1 MSSRPFLFLPWVL
14 VGHAVGLFWLHQ
26 QAKDLKPLVSMPEPM
41 LTRIIEPQ
49 RSVLPGHPLKSRR
62 AQASMPPSEAAALTS
77 EARTLPAPAPA
88 PISLELPSELAQADA
103 AVPPRLESEPLES
116 EAPTAEPEPQA
127 LAAAD
132 PAPDSWPGDT
142 RLSYQLRGYYRG
154 ELHGS
159 ARVQWQREQS
169 RYQVRVDLS
178 MALVLRVSM
187 ISQGQ
192 IGAAGLVPQA
202 YEEQFPWDLRRLA
215 FEGGYIKFRGGTQ
228 LPAPP
233 DLQDTASQFVEL
245 SHRFSSGRQEL
256 KVGALVNI
264 WLARPQGL
272 ALWTYDVTE
281 VETLQL
287 PELGPVQAFHLRP
300 RPIANPSGAITAEM
314 WFAPTLQY
322 LPVRVRI
329 ALGDGNFVDLMVE
342 RIEQGAGPADPPLD
356 QPLDQPLNP

>member
-1 MSSRPFLFLPWVL
+1 MSSRPFLLLPWVL
-14 VGHAVGLFWLHQ
+14 IGHAVGLFWLHQ
-26 QAKDLKPLVSMPEPM
+26 QAQDLKPLISMPEPM

-49 RSVLPGHPLKSRR
+49 RSALPAHPLKSRR
-62 AQASMPPSEAAALTS
+62 PQASMPASEAAALTS
-77 EARTLPAPAPA
+77 EAQTRPASAPAQASP
-88 PISLELPSELAQADA
+88 ELHSELAQADA
-103 AVPPRLESEPLES
+103 AVPPRLESEQLEL
-116 EAPTAEPEPQA
+116 EAPAVESEPQA
-127 LAAAD
+127 LAAAV
-132 PAPDSWPGDT
+132 PTPDSWPGDT

-215 FEGGYIKFRGGTQ
+215 FEGGYIKFRDGTQ

-245 SHRFSSGRQEL
+245 SHRFSSGREEL

-272 ALWTYDVTE
+272 ALWTYDVIE

-300 RPIANPSGAITAEM
+300 RPIANPTGAITAEI

-329 ALGDGNFVDLMVE
+329 ALGDNNFVDLMVE
-342 RIEQGAGPADPPLD
+342 RVEQGAGPLEP
-356 QPLDQPLNP
+356 PLDQPLNP